1 MDTTEALR
9 LADSILTIEPENSMV
24 IEYRMALEQIDDE
37 EVAEAKEAGE
47 EKAESSDEE
56 SFGGGEE
63 ISDSESKDDD
73 SAESKEDAEGG
84 SEVPPFVLTIFH
96 IADDL
101 TNGTRT
107 NTKLFTKKISYVLR

>member
-84 SEVPPFVLTIFH
+84 SE
-96 IADDL
+96 DDS
-101 TNGTRT
+101 TEAPRDVINGEA
-107 NTKLFTKKISYVLR
+107 KLSSALSVEDHLARFTHM